1 MKSLLYYNYII
12 FTILIHSFLTQDAL
26 KISPDVPYQK
36 AFEKIEQETSFS
48 LDVTIPDNSS
58 ISYYLHFSTEPL
70 NNQNQDLQQIIYSP
84 TNTKP
89 SMTNSDI
96 YSFRFS
102 RNANLVALAPK
113 QTSKIYLTVK
123 CFKYPC
129 SFNFNAKLDKNGAN
143 LYLDETKNF
152 YLYNTNSIGKEKF
165 NKIKFNIPPGSKEKL
180 FVTIINPGD
189 IDGTFTTMYSINDKD
204 NYRSEISKGSKINM
218 GMIYVL
224 EKDESISRYEL
235 EIESMEN
242 QFITISLKS
251 SSLKTEGNINYIE
264 SEITPNTITK
274 FSDLVSNGKKINECF
289 KLNEEYVKNFLNN
302 DKNNFVYAS
311 IDFLTLPFKAYLK
324 YSNLEKEIENKNK
337 ELSLNVILSK
347 EGNEYPQICFQQD
360 NLTLSNNIFM
370 LEVFHMYPAM
380 ENIDI
385 YSPIYSGFLN
395 KKILLSNS
403 LGIYTHYSDI
413 HFITKMSFYLK
424 KIKGEPLMYFVEC
437 NNYPNCYNKI
447 EELQNNPNNA
457 FKARDFGNFQFYS
470 KKYEKLTK
478 DLSPNGPTQNL
489 LYVYCPSNSEGYCE
503 FQILMYSNSEEIILN
518 ANEEF
523 NVVAEKDENLMFKF
537 IIKKGDSFSRNYNFC
552 FNTTIDDINFDTLED
567 INNAVISLE
576 KYKNNMNCYR
586 YEPDK
591 ELNNLNEKNI
601 EIVFN
606 IKAKKDINFI
616 LTNTNNNILIKN
628 TGEIVNI
635 KDFSFPYVL
644 NYLIENENS
653 DYLFNIYLNDKNHQG
668 LNLLNVEIGAT
679 ILNKTYVVEISNKG
693 IINIPNGSIK
703 GTFDPSTRTCSLLIS
718 KEYIKEFIKDNKEM
732 AYYIHLVIINKGLMA
747 NDNKNIIGKIFLL
760 QKGQN
765 NEYTVDNNIFISDN
779 ITLENNNNKF
789 NLYHLKL
796 EQKEKLEI
804 KFSSNYPINEQFL
817 VYILDYTNNNI
828 DINYIEKNKKS
839 YKSTSIG
846 QMYTFLYENKEINK
860 PDILLAVISKLDKI
874 KINLPVINYIFK
886 YNTFSDEDEYNN
898 RVKYEFNENY
908 SLKKDNN
915 KYIFE
920 FDSIKKGGKILNN
933 SEIYI
938 RQIKDKKIS
947 EESFYTYAKIQNEYN
962 LIQLDNI
969 TKEGNKTNIIVN
981 NLEDNNYLYSIIID
995 NLDDNEKF
1003 VLSNNKNSPSGDNPQ
1018 NDKNKSLIL
1027 KIAIPIIVVVVIII
1041 IVVIILCVR
1050 KNKGKEISKDV
1061 MKTSFEGKLINE

>member
-1 MKSLLYYNYII
+1 
-12 FTILIHSFLTQDAL
+12 
-26 KISPDVPYQK
+26 
-36 AFEKIEQETSFS
+36 
-48 LDVTIPDNSS
+48 
-58 ISYYLHFSTEPL
+58 
-70 NNQNQDLQQIIYSP
+70 
-84 TNTKP
+84 
-89 SMTNSDI
+89 
-96 YSFRFS
+96 
-102 RNANLVALAPK
+102 
-113 QTSKIYLTVK
+113 
-123 CFKYPC
+123 
-129 SFNFNAKLDKNGAN
+129 
-143 LYLDETKNF
+143 
-152 YLYNTNSIGKEKF
+152 
-165 NKIKFNIPPGSKEKL
+165 
-180 FVTIINPGD
+180 
-189 IDGTFTTMYSINDKD
+189 
-204 NYRSEISKGSKINM
+204 
-218 GMIYVL
+218 
-224 EKDESISRYEL
+224 
-235 EIESMEN
+235 
-242 QFITISLKS
+242 
-251 SSLKTEGNINYIE
+251 
-264 SEITPNTITK
+264 
-274 FSDLVSNGKKINECF
+274 
-289 KLNEEYVKNFLNN
+289 
-302 DKNNFVYAS
+302 
-311 IDFLTLPFKAYLK
+311 
-324 YSNLEKEIENKNK
+324 
-337 ELSLNVILSK
+337 
-347 EGNEYPQICFQQD
+347 
-360 NLTLSNNIFM
+360 
-370 LEVFHMYPAM
+370 
-380 ENIDI
+380 
-385 YSPIYSGFLN
+385 
-395 KKILLSNS
+395 
-403 LGIYTHYSDI
+403 
-413 HFITKMSFYLK
+413 
-424 KIKGEPLMYFVEC
+424 
-437 NNYPNCYNKI
+437 
-447 EELQNNPNNA
+447 
-457 FKARDFGNFQFYS
+457 
-470 KKYEKLTK
+470 
-478 DLSPNGPTQNL
+478 
-489 LYVYCPSNSEGYCE
+489 
-503 FQILMYSNSEEIILN
+503 
-518 ANEEF
+518 
-523 NVVAEKDENLMFKF
+523 
-537 IIKKGDSFSRNYNFC
+537 
-552 FNTTIDDINFDTLED
+552 
-567 INNAVISLE
+567 
-576 KYKNNMNCYR
+576 
-586 YEPDK
+586 
-591 ELNNLNEKNI
+591 
-601 EIVFN
+601 
-606 IKAKKDINFI
+606 
-616 LTNTNNNILIKN
+616 
-628 TGEIVNI
+628 
-635 KDFSFPYVL
+635 
-644 NYLIENENS
+644 
-653 DYLFNIYLNDKNHQG
+653 
-668 LNLLNVEIGAT
+668 
-679 ILNKTYVVEISNKG
+679 
-693 IINIPNGSIK
+693 
-703 GTFDPSTRTCSLLIS
+703 
-718 KEYIKEFIKDNKEM
+718 
-732 AYYIHLVIINKGLMA
+732 MA

-1050 KNKGKEISKDV
+1050 KNKGKAISKDV